1 MSDASPPDKPPE
13 KRLTPQRI
21 AAIYAAVA
29 GLWILLSDRIV
40 NMMSSV
46 PEIITRLQT
55 YKGWFFVLVTALML
69 SWLIRRYGDE
79 LAERARQAALGAEIG
94 ARLVQNRDLRG
105 ILQLCAEAI
114 VRHLDAAFARIWTL
128 NEKED
133 VLELQASAGLYTHL
147 NGPHGR
153 VPVGSLKIGMIAL
166 EKKPHLTNAV
176 LDDPRISDP
185 EWARREGM
193 VAFAGHPLIVADRLV
208 GVMAMFSRKPLK
220 ETALTALASIAD
232 EIALGIMRTR
242 TEESLQESESKLCAI
257 TDTALD
263 AVVLVDDEGK
273 IRYWNPSASRLFG
286 YTRAEVAGK
295 NMTIIIPERYRDA
308 QALAFKTFVETG
320 RGSKQGRIYETFAL
334 TKDGTEVPV
343 EVSISG
349 MKLKGRW
356 HSAGIIRDIS
366 ERKNLEDQLRQAQK
380 MEAIGQLAGGI
391 AHDFNNILSA
401 IIGYGSLLQK
411 KMPEDDP
418 RRANLEHILESADR
432 AAHLTHSLLAFSRN
446 QLINPRPVDLN
457 AVIQRVQMLLRR
469 IIGEDIELETVFGQ
483 KAVMV
488 SADSGQLEQVFMNLA
503 TNARDAM
510 PKGGALTIKTDT
522 LKLDETVMHAHG
534 YGEPGAYALVSVTDT
549 GMGMDAET
557 QKRIFEPFFTTKELG
572 KGTGLGLSMVYGI
585 IKQHNGYINVYSE
598 PGRGTTFKI
607 YLPALRVAAAEK
619 QPSERAHP
627 KELPR
632 GTETVLVAEDDDAL
646 RKLCR
651 IVLEEYGYRVIDAE
665 DGEEAVNKFRE
676 HQDAVQLAIF
686 DIIMPKKSGRETY
699 EEISKIR
706 PGMKVIFMSGYTAD
720 KILTERVLEE
730 RMELILKPIAPDDL
744 LRKVREVLDS

>member
-1 MSDASPPDKPPE
+1 
-13 KRLTPQRI
+13 
-21 AAIYAAVA
+21 
-29 GLWILLSDRIV
+29 
-40 NMMSSV
+40 
-46 PEIITRLQT
+46 
-55 YKGWFFVLVTALML
+55 
-69 SWLIRRYGDE
+69 
-79 LAERARQAALGAEIG
+79 
-94 ARLVQNRDLRG
+94 
-105 ILQLCAEAI
+105 
-114 VRHLDAAFARIWTL
+114 
-128 NEKED
+128 
-133 VLELQASAGLYTHL
+133 
-147 NGPHGR
+147 
-153 VPVGSLKIGMIAL
+153 
-166 EKKPHLTNAV
+166 
-176 LDDPRISDP
+176 
-185 EWARREGM
+185 
-193 VAFAGHPLIVADRLV
+193 
-208 GVMAMFSRKPLK
+208 
-220 ETALTALASIAD
+220 
-232 EIALGIMRTR
+232 
-242 TEESLQESESKLCAI
+242 
-257 TDTALD
+257 
-263 AVVLVDDEGK
+263 
-273 IRYWNPSASRLFG
+273 
-286 YTRAEVAGK
+286 
-295 NMTIIIPERYRDA
+295 
-308 QALAFKTFVETG
+308 
-320 RGSKQGRIYETFAL
+320 
-334 TKDGTEVPV
+334 
-343 EVSISG
+343 
-349 MKLKGRW
+349 
-356 HSAGIIRDIS
+356 
-366 ERKNLEDQLRQAQK
+366 
-380 MEAIGQLAGGI
+380 
-391 AHDFNNILSA
+391 
-401 IIGYGSLLQK
+401 
-411 KMPEDDP
+411 
-418 RRANLEHILESADR
+418 
-432 AAHLTHSLLAFSRN
+432 
-446 QLINPRPVDLN
+446 
-457 AVIQRVQMLLRR
+457 
-469 IIGEDIELETVFGQ
+469 
-483 KAVMV
+483 
-488 SADSGQLEQVFMNLA
+488 
-503 TNARDAM
+503 
-510 PKGGALTIKTDT
+510 LTIKTDT